1 MADMVADHRHKP
13 KQRSSRGAARPLT
26 IGIRLAVSSLVLTA
40 ILLTAAIS
48 SLVWW
53 RTAEAVSRQLASTIN
68 EQIVAAV
75 RKEVSAIVDEARAAH
90 TAIRT
95 LFLQNVLD
103 TREADKREFVFLSQL
118 QSQATISWAAFGW
131 PDGSF
136 FAAHKLGDRHL
147 EMMEIS
153 LTDHPGQRRVDEYEV
168 IPGDIEFEHRRFEPT
183 DFQVSDQRW
192 FKIGIASEEPQW
204 FKVLNHPIGD
214 RPSIAYAG
222 PIDVYQERQGVL
234 AIIIEYT
241 RLSHF
246 LSQLEVG
253 RTGTAFIFD
262 GSGDLV
268 AAPDQN
274 ADELHPARGQETLLP
289 LAQMALTRAGDEG
302 RKQAW
307 RRRLTFEGAAYE
319 VALTPL
325 PFPGWSLAT
334 VIPEAEFLGPVED
347 TLRRL
352 IVGLAAGAL
361 LAAALSAVLA
371 RTVIAAPLTRVVGEI
386 RHVKNF
392 ALDQVRP
399 HPSRLA
405 EIASLSSAI
414 AEMAAGLSAF
424 RKFIPADLV
433 RLLLH
438 QGVEA
443 KPGGSIQHLTVM
455 FIDIAGFTGLSER
468 MGDKLVPLLSAYL
481 DRTSEIIVRNG
492 GTIDKFIGDAVMAF
506 WGAPTPQPDHALL
519 CCEAALACRRSI
531 KDSGLADDRGQPLQ
545 IRIGINSGRMLVGNI
560 GSELRLNYTV
570 IGDAVNVASRL
581 ESANK
586 HYETGILIGAETQ
599 RLVEKEMITREIDR
613 IAVYGK
619 SEGLAV
625 YELVGSVREKD
636 GNLRPAWI
644 AHYEEGL
651 LKYRECNFSAAIR
664 CFEAALLARPHD
676 RPAALMLDRC
686 RRLEQSGAD
695 ETWRPVMA
703 LQSK

>member
-1 MADMVADHRHKP
+1 MVADPHRKRH
-13 KQRSSRGAARPLT
+13 RPRPREAGRPVT
-26 IGIRLAVSSLVLTA
+26 ISIRLAVSALVLMA
-40 ILLTAAIS
+40 ILLTAAVS

-53 RTAEAVSRQLASTIN
+53 RTAEAISQQLASTIN

-118 QSQATISWAAFGW
+118 QSQATISSAAFGW

-168 IPGDIEFEHRRFEPT
+168 IPGDIEFERRRFEST
-183 DFQVSDQRW
+183 DFRVSDQAW
-192 FKIGIASEEPQW
+192 FKTGIAAEGPQW
-204 FKVLNHPIGD
+204 FKVLNHPIGE

-262 GSGDLV
+262 GGGDLV
-268 AAPDQN
+268 AAPDKN
-274 ADELHPARGQETLLP
+274 ADELHPAHGQEALLP
-289 LAQMALTRAGDEG
+289 LAQMALARAGDEG

-307 RRRLTFEGAAYE
+307 RRRLTFDGSAYE

-334 VIPEAEFLGPVED
+334 VIPEAEFLGPVET

-352 IVGLAAGAL
+352 IIGLAAGAL
-361 LAAALSAVLA
+361 LAAALSAALA
-371 RTVIAAPLTRVVGEI
+371 RSVIAAPLTRVVGEI
-386 RHVKNF
+386 RHVENF
-392 ALDQVRP
+392 ALDRVRR

-405 EIASLSSAI
+405 EISSLSGAI

-433 RLLLH
+433 RLLLR

-468 MGDKLVPLLSAYL
+468 MGDRLVPLLSAYL
-481 DRTSEIIVRNG
+481 DLTSDIIVAHG

-519 CCEAALACRRSI
+519 CCRTALACCTALEN
-531 KDSGLADDRGQPLQ
+531 SGLADDQGQPLH

-581 ESANK
+581 EGANK
-586 HYETGILIGAETQ
+586 HYETQILIGAATK
-599 RLVEKEMITREIDR
+599 RLVDDVMITREIDR

-619 SEGLAV
+619 TEGLAV
-625 YELVGSVREKD
+625 YELIGSVQEAS
-636 GNLRPAWI
+636 GGTPRPAWI
-644 AHYEEGL
+644 ALYEEGL
-651 LKYRECNFSAAIR
+651 LKYRKRDFSGAIR
-664 CFEAALLARPHD
+664 CFETVLRERPND
-676 RPAALMLDRC
+676 RPTQLMLDRC
-686 RRLEQSGAD
+686 KLLEQSGAD
-695 ETWRPVMA
+695 ETWSPVVT

>member
-1 MADMVADHRHKP
+1 MANMVADHRHKP

-26 IGIRLAVSSLVLTA
+26 ISIRLAVSALVLTA

-183 DFQVSDQRW
+183 DFRVSDQRW

-204 FKVLNHPIGD
+204 FKVLNHPIGE

-268 AAPDQN
+268 AAPDKD
-274 ADELHPARGQETLLP
+274 ADELHPARGQEALLP

-347 TLRRL
+347 HAAAVDRRSCRGCVARGGVVCGAGTHGDCCAADARRRRNPACRRTLRSIRF
-352 IVGLAAGAL
+352 AA
-361 LAAALSAVLA
+361 
-371 RTVIAAPLTRVVGEI
+371 
-386 RHVKNF
+386 
-392 ALDQVRP
+392 

-405 EIASLSSAI
+405 EIASLS
-414 AEMAAGLSAF
+414 ECHRRNG
-424 RKFIPADLV
+424 RRPV
-433 RLLLH
+433 RL
-438 QGVEA
+438 
-443 KPGGSIQHLTVM
+443 
-455 FIDIAGFTGLSER
+455 
-468 MGDKLVPLLSAYL
+468 
-481 DRTSEIIVRNG
+481 
-492 GTIDKFIGDAVMAF
+492 
-506 WGAPTPQPDHALL
+506 PQIHT
-519 CCEAALACRRSI
+519 CRS
-531 KDSGLADDRGQPLQ
+531 
-545 IRIGINSGRMLVGNI
+545 
-560 GSELRLNYTV
+560 
-570 IGDAVNVASRL
+570 
-581 ESANK
+581 
-586 HYETGILIGAETQ
+586 
-599 RLVEKEMITREIDR
+599 
-613 IAVYGK
+613 
-619 SEGLAV
+619 
-625 YELVGSVREKD
+625 
-636 GNLRPAWI
+636 
-644 AHYEEGL
+644 
-651 LKYRECNFSAAIR
+651 
-664 CFEAALLARPHD
+664 
-676 RPAALMLDRC
+676 
-686 RRLEQSGAD
+686 
-695 ETWRPVMA
+695 
-703 LQSK
+703 

>member
-1 MADMVADHRHKP
+1 MVADPHRK
-13 KQRSSRGAARPLT
+13 RDRPRPRQAGRPVT
-26 IGIRLAVSSLVLTA
+26 ISIRLAVSALVLMA
-40 ILLTAAIS
+40 ILLTAAVS

-53 RTAEAVSRQLASTIN
+53 RTAEAISQQLASTIN

-136 FAAHKLGDRHL
+136 FAAHKLGDRQL

-168 IPGDIEFEHRRFEPT
+168 IPGDIEFERRRFEST
-183 DFQVSDQRW
+183 DFRVSDQAW
-192 FKIGIASEEPQW
+192 FKTGIAAEGPQW
-204 FKVLNHPIGD
+204 FKVLNHPIGE

-262 GSGDLV
+262 GGGDLV
-268 AAPDQN
+268 AAPDKN
-274 ADELHPARGQETLLP
+274 ADELHPAHGQEALLP
-289 LAQMALTRAGDEG
+289 LAQMALARAGDEG
-302 RKQAW
+302 RTQAW
-307 RRRLTFEGAAYE
+307 RRRLTFDGSAYE

-334 VIPEAEFLGPVED
+334 VIPEAEFLGPVET

-352 IVGLAAGAL
+352 IIGLAAGAL

-371 RTVIAAPLTRVVGEI
+371 RSVIAAPLTRVVGEI
-386 RHVKNF
+386 RHVENF
-392 ALDQVRP
+392 ALDRVRR

-405 EIASLSSAI
+405 EISSLSGAI

-433 RLLLH
+433 RLLLR

-468 MGDKLVPLLSAYL
+468 MGDRLVPLLSAYL
-481 DRTSEIIVRNG
+481 DLTSDVIVANG

-519 CCEAALACRRSI
+519 CCRAALDCRTALEN
-531 KDSGLADDRGQPLQ
+531 SGLADDQGQPLH

-581 ESANK
+581 EGANK
-586 HYETGILIGAETQ
+586 HYETQILIGAATK
-599 RLVEKEMITREIDR
+599 RLVDDVMITREIDR

-619 SEGLAV
+619 TEGLAV
-625 YELVGSVREKD
+625 YELIGSVQEAN
-636 GNLRPAWI
+636 GVTPRPAWI
-644 AHYEEGL
+644 ALYEEGL
-651 LKYRECNFSAAIR
+651 LKYRKRDFSGAIR
-664 CFEAALLARPHD
+664 CFETVLRERPND
-676 RPAALMLDRC
+676 RPTELMLDRC
-686 RRLEQSGAD
+686 KLLEQSGAD
-695 ETWRPVMA
+695 ETWSPVVT